1 MINFYPLTPTEQAA
15 FNALTEAK
23 TNNAPMLILTEPT
36 DVSGAGVDADDLQSA
51 EYSDYLGAITLD
63 VGKIVV
69 IDPVEIKAVRAA
81 KSQKGREI
89 SDAHTAASDAGF
101 DTGLGYSLSFAVEKR
116 NTLSSFVTLM
126 DHGVGR
132 GSRQNNDSVTILDMD
147 DVPRQI
153 TVSALIDLLTDY
165 GEAYETLFNT
175 HVTLQ
180 QALKAAQTVAAV
192 NAITV

>member
-1 MINFYPLTPTEQAA
+1 MINFYPLTPAEQAS
-15 FNALTEAK
+15 FTALTEAK
-23 TNNAPMLILTEPT
+23 TNNAPMLILTEPS
-36 DVSGAGVDADDLQSA
+36 DVSGVGVDSDDLQAA
-51 EYSDYLGAITLD
+51 EHADYLGAIIFD

-69 IDPVEIKAVRAA
+69 LDPVEIKAVQAA

-89 SDAHTAASDAGF
+89 SDAHTAGNDAGF
-101 DTGLGYSLSFAVEKR
+101 DTGLGYSLSFDTEKR
-116 NTLSSFVTLM
+116 NTLSSLVTLM

-147 DVPRQI
+147 DIPRQV

-165 GEAYETLFNT
+165 GEAYEALFNT
-175 HVTLQ
+175 NITFKS
-180 QALKAAQTVAAV
+180 ALKAAQTVAAV